1 MRKAALYVQ
10 TDMNAIRFILLGA
23 VISAACAGSAEAKR
37 WRTYENCT
45 LIENPANDGDSF
57 HVRYNRRRYIFRLYF
72 VDAPESDNSVP
83 DRVAE
88 QAAYWGIL
96 PEDVIRLGK
105 EAAKFTQK
113 FLANGFTAYS
123 KLADAMGRSE
133 KDRDYAVIRAGDK
146 DLGEELVRN
155 GLARIHGMGID
166 LPDGTSERM
175 MWWRLKS
182 AEREAKTNLRGA
194 WAAAAS
200 RATPS
205 PFSRP
210 AVASSP
216 AATQSQMPAAP
227 PKIVPQ
233 NRSVVRPTAVFST
246 LDPTRQV
253 GLLQPGITVYVM
265 HAETPTHARVRF
277 TTSDGKTYEALC
289 RLSDLGL

>member
-1 MRKAALYVQ
+1 MKRTGFTRWMLG
-10 TDMNAIRFILLGA
+10 LLLLA
-23 VISAACAGSAEAKR
+23 SASRTEAKR
-37 WRTYENCT
+37 WRVYENCT
-45 LIENPANDGDSF
+45 LIDNPANDGDSF

-88 QAAYWGIL
+88 QAAYWGIT
-96 PEDVIRLGK
+96 PQDAIRLGK
-105 EAAKFTQK
+105 EAKKFTEK
-113 FLANGFTAYS
+113 FLENGFTAYS

-133 KDRDYAVIRAGDK
+133 KDRDYAVIRVGNK

-194 WAAAAS
+194 WAVAAAAS
-200 RATPS
+200 AS
-205 PFSRP
+205 PFARP
-210 AVASSP
+210 A
-216 AATQSQMPAAP
+216 MPAAP
-227 PKIVPQ
+227 AVSAATAPSQPPRIAPQ
-233 NRSVVRPTAVFST
+233 DRPILRPTAVFST
-246 LDPTRQV
+246 VDPSRQV
-253 GLLQPGITVYVM
+253 GVLQPGVSVYVLQ
-265 HAETPTHARVRF
+265 AETPVMARIRF

>member
-1 MRKAALYVQ
+1 MKRTGFTLFMLGLFLWA
-10 TDMNAIRFILLGA
+10 NA
-23 VISAACAGSAEAKR
+23 SPSEAKR
-37 WRTYENCT
+37 WRVYENCT
-45 LIENPANDGDSF
+45 LIDNPANDADSF

-88 QAAYWGIL
+88 QAAYWGIT
-96 PEDVIRLGK
+96 PQDVIRLGK
-105 EAAKFTQK
+105 EAKKFTEK
-113 FLANGFTAYS
+113 FLENGFTAYS

-133 KDRDYAVIRAGDK
+133 KERDYAVIRVGNK

-194 WAAAAS
+194 WAVAAS
-200 RATPS
+200 ASTYPLARPPQPAS
-205 PFSRP
+205 P
-210 AVASSP
+210 AVSVASV
-216 AATQSQMPAAP
+216 TSQI
-227 PKIVPQ
+227 PKVVPQ
-233 NRSVVRPTAVFST
+233 DRLILRPTPVFST
-246 LDPTRQV
+246 TEPSRQV
-253 GLLQPGITVYVM
+253 GMLQPGVSVYVLQ
-265 HAETPTHARVRF
+265 AETPVMARIRF
-277 TTSDGKTYEALC
+277 TTSEGKTYEALC